1 MFIYRKQEKEKE
13 QKKEKC
19 FRGWPGWRFHGWLNV
34 RLMDTETH
42 LEGWL
47 AEFFMAKIRKRVD
60 VFLWLF

>member
-1 MFIYRKQEKEKE
+1 MFIYRKQEKEKKN
-13 QKKEKC
+13 KKRKV
-19 FRGWPGWRFHGWLNV
+19 FSWVAGWHFHGWLSV

-47 AEFFMAKIRKRVD
+47 AIFFMAKIRKRVD